1 MMRLLFS
8 ALTIACLTFGA
19 QAQDK
24 TITIASTTSTQDSGL
39 FNHLLPAFKAKT
51 GIDVKVI
58 AQGTGQA
65 LDTARRGDAD
75 VVFVHAKSAEEKFLA
90 DGFGVKRFDVMYND
104 FVLVGPA
111 ADPAA
116 IKGSKD
122 IVASLKTIQARIA
135 ELQKK
140 AKALETKV
148 KPGVD
153 KVVALIKK
161 HKLTLAD
168 LKHTISG
175 KAGRPAKGAKKT
187 KRVSKLKGKKAAV
200 KFKDGSGNKW
210 TGRGRTP
217 LWIQAAEKAGKDRS
231 SFAVK

>member
-1 MMRLLFS
+1 MPR
-8 ALTIACLTFGA
+8 T
-19 QAQDK
+19 
-24 TITIASTTSTQDSGL
+24 
-39 FNHLLPAFKAKT
+39 
-51 GIDVKVI
+51 V
-58 AQGTGQA
+58 
-65 LDTARRGDAD
+65 
-75 VVFVHAKSAEEKFLA
+75 
-90 DGFGVKRFDVMYND
+90 
-104 FVLVGPA
+104 
-111 ADPAA
+111 
-116 IKGSKD
+116 
-122 IVASLKTIQARIA
+122 SLKTIQARIA

-161 HKLTLAD
+161 HKLTLVD
-168 LKHTISG
+168 LKHALSG

>member
-1 MMRLLFS
+1 MPR
-8 ALTIACLTFGA
+8 T
-19 QAQDK
+19 
-24 TITIASTTSTQDSGL
+24 
-39 FNHLLPAFKAKT
+39 
-51 GIDVKVI
+51 V
-58 AQGTGQA
+58 
-65 LDTARRGDAD
+65 
-75 VVFVHAKSAEEKFLA
+75 
-90 DGFGVKRFDVMYND
+90 
-104 FVLVGPA
+104 
-111 ADPAA
+111 
-116 IKGSKD
+116 
-122 IVASLKTIQARIA
+122 SLKTIQARIA

-153 KVVALIKK
+153 EVVALIKK

-168 LKHTISG
+168 LKHALSG
-175 KAGRPAKGAKKT
+175 KAGRPAKGAKKN